1 MAASS
6 MRRGSAGRT
15 GAQDDRGASRSRT
28 AARDRIDLEQ
38 DRTAGRANAGNDR
51 VVEQPSAAELAV
63 LRCLA
68 TALCRREIGAKLY
81 ISLATI

>member
-1 MAASS
+1 L
-6 MRRGSAGRT
+6 RRGAWVTR
-15 GAQDDRGASRSRT
+15 APQDDRGASRSRT

-38 DRTAGRANAGNDR
+38 DLIAGRANAGNDR

-68 TALCRREIGAKLY
+68 TALLRREIGAKLY